1 MLIQDVE
8 RGTGLD
14 RATIRFYE
22 KEGLITPVRSEN
34 GYRSYSEADVEL
46 LLKVKL
52 LRQLGVS
59 LFKIKNLQ
67 QGSDEFST
75 VLQEQIEILEQRI
88 QDDTYAKFVCKQMQ
102 NDGVQFATL
111 DSLRY
116 LKMLASPAMTTKS
129 VFNEQVQRESHPW
142 RRYFARYL
150 DYRIIHTILI
160 VLLVMILRIRPLAS
174 DAITIINY
182 FSFYLAVPIL
192 AIYLHYLGTTPG
204 KWLMGIRIENINGGK
219 LSGGEALSR
228 EGKIVWHGLGLFI
241 PIFEL
246 WRNYRGYKDDID
258 GKPQVWN
265 EDSEIIYSEW
275 TALKKALSII
285 VFILCLTLSLVAG
298 LDAIK
303 PVNRGESITIHEF
316 VENYHDYELLFEGDN
331 TMILNEDGKW
341 EERTNTDVVVIQ
353 IGNPS
358 HERKDFQ
365 YLLNEDGSIKAI
377 SFKDTWEDVSF
388 MSILPDYCTTAIYT
402 VAASRPRVDTN
413 ELIYLEEELTTQ
425 MGTKL
430 ESGGEQKGQLEI
442 ADIVIHWKAELP
454 EGEYLYH
461 GSGMIFAL
469 SNATDG
475 TINSNDENL
484 PYSLEIKIEIE

>member
-8 RGTGLD
+8 RRTELD

-22 KEGLITPVRSEN
+22 KEGLITPGRSEN
-34 GYRSYSEADVEL
+34 GYRSYSEEDVEL

-67 QGSDEFST
+67 QGTYDFST
-75 VLQEQIEILEQRI
+75 VLQEQIEVLEQRI
-88 QDDTYAKFVCKQMQ
+88 QDSTYAKAICKQMQ
-102 NDGVQFATL
+102 SDGVQFDTL
-111 DSLRY
+111 DSLYY
-116 LKMLASPAMTTKS
+116 LRMLTSPAAAVDK
-129 VFNEQVQRESHPW
+129 VFNEPVQRECHPW

-150 DYRIIHTILI
+150 DYRIIHTFLMILI
-160 VLLVMILRIRPLAS
+160 VMILRVRPLSS
-174 DAITIINY
+174 DVITLLNY
-182 FSFYLAVPIL
+182 ITYFLAVPIL
-192 AIYLHYLGTTPG
+192 SIYLHYIGTTPG

-228 EGKIVWHGLGLFI
+228 EGKILWHGLGLFI

-246 WRNYRGYKDDID
+246 WRNYRGYKDEID

-275 TALKKALSII
+275 TALKKVLSIV
-285 VFILCLTLSLVAG
+285 VFIICLTLSLAAG
-298 LDAIK
+298 LDSIK
-303 PVNRGESITIHEF
+303 PVNRGESITVHEF
-316 VENYHDYELLFEGDN
+316 AENFQDYALLFEDDN

-341 EERTNTDVVVIQ
+341 EERTNTDVVLIQ

-365 YLLNEDGSIKAI
+365 YLLNEDGTIKAI
-377 SFKDTWEDVSF
+377 SFKDTWDDVSF
-388 MSILPDYCTTAIYT
+388 MSILPDYCSTAIYT
-402 VAASRPRVDTN
+402 VAASRPRVN
-413 ELIYLEEELTTQ
+413 AKKLIYLEEELITE

-430 ESGGEQKGQLEI
+430 EAGGEQSGKQEI
-442 ADIVIHWKAELP
+442 ADIVINWKAELP
-454 EGEYLYH
+454 EGEYVYY
-461 GSGMIFAL
+461 GSGMIFSV

-475 TINSNDENL
+475 AINANDANV
-484 PYSLEIKIEIE
+484 PYSLEITIEIK

>member
-116 LKMLASPAMTTKS
+116 LNMLASPVTTTKS

-182 FSFYLAVPIL
+182 F
-192 AIYLHYLGTTPG
+192 
-204 KWLMGIRIENINGGK
+204 
-219 LSGGEALSR
+219 
-228 EGKIVWHGLGLFI
+228 
-241 PIFEL
+241 
-246 WRNYRGYKDDID
+246 
-258 GKPQVWN
+258 
-265 EDSEIIYSEW
+265 
-275 TALKKALSII
+275 
-285 VFILCLTLSLVAG
+285 
-298 LDAIK
+298 
-303 PVNRGESITIHEF
+303 
-316 VENYHDYELLFEGDN
+316 
-331 TMILNEDGKW
+331 
-341 EERTNTDVVVIQ
+341 
-353 IGNPS
+353 
-358 HERKDFQ
+358 
-365 YLLNEDGSIKAI
+365 
-377 SFKDTWEDVSF
+377 
-388 MSILPDYCTTAIYT
+388 
-402 VAASRPRVDTN
+402 
-413 ELIYLEEELTTQ
+413 
-425 MGTKL
+425 
-430 ESGGEQKGQLEI
+430 
-442 ADIVIHWKAELP
+442 
-454 EGEYLYH
+454 
-461 GSGMIFAL
+461 
-469 SNATDG
+469 
-475 TINSNDENL
+475 
-484 PYSLEIKIEIE
+484 